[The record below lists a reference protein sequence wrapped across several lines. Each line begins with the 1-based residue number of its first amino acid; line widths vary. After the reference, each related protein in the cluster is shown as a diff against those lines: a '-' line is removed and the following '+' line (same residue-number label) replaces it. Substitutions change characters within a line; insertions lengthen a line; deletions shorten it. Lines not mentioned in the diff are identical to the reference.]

1 MSAKK
6 RPSDAKAEKLG
17 IGKYERHIMLCTGP
31 DCCSEEFG
39 KEVWDYLKGR
49 LKELGL
55 VNAGEPKV
63 FRSRAHCLRICSEG
77 PIAVV
82 YPEGTWYRLVDKE
95 ACERIIQ
102 SHLIGGKP
110 VADLQFAANPL

>member
-1 MSAKK
+1 MIEKK
-6 RPSDAKAEKLG
+6 RPSDVKAKKLG
-17 IGKYERHIMLCTGP
+17 IGRYERHMLLCTGP
-31 DCCSEEFG
+31 DCCSEETG
-39 KEVWDYLKGR
+39 KEVWEYLKKR

-55 VNAGEPKV
+55 VDPGEPKV
-63 FRSRAHCLRICSEG
+63 FRTRAHCLRICTEG

-110 VADLQFAANPL
+110 VDELAFTSNPL